1 MDRKPSITITLS
13 SDGEADDDDGMVVDE
28 ELRENAELWTKLE
41 EKVIEDELEQEGME
55 DVLEV
60 AKEDVIASLE
70 SEDNDIE
77 AGDERATV
85 GRENA
90 NQTEL
95 SEEETNTKSDDER
108 EAKEDEE
115 GAEETDIKKAKITM
129 ALVGKLAN
137 VMSNEKDKT
146 LEEEREV
153 METNGA
159 EEDAVEKE
167 SREDADAEKVAQDLL
182 QSETSQVIRSPRLA
196 ITFAPP
202 NYS

>member
-13 SDGEADDDDGMVVDE
+13 SDGEPDDDDGMVVEE

-60 AKEDVIASLE
+60 AKEDIIASLE

-85 GRENA
+85 GEENV

-95 SEEETNTKSDDER
+95 SEEETNAKNDDER

-146 LEEEREV
+146 LEEE
-153 METNGA
+153 TNGA

-182 QSETSQVIRSPRLA
+182 QSETSQVIRSPRLS

>member
-60 AKEDVIASLE
+60 AKEDIIASLE

-85 GRENA
+85 GEENA

-95 SEEETNTKSDDER
+95 SEEETNAKNDDER
-108 EAKEDEE
+108 EAKDDEE
-115 GAEETDIKKAKITM
+115 TDIKDDEETDIKKAKITM

-146 LEEEREV
+146 LEE
-153 METNGA
+153 ETNGA

>member
-60 AKEDVIASLE
+60 AKEDIIASLE
-70 SEDNDIE
+70 SEDNDME

-85 GRENA
+85 GEENV

-95 SEEETNTKSDDER
+95 SEEQTNAKNDDER

-146 LEEEREV
+146 LEEE
-153 METNGA
+153 TNGA

-182 QSETSQVIRSPRLA
+182 QSETSQVIRSPRLS